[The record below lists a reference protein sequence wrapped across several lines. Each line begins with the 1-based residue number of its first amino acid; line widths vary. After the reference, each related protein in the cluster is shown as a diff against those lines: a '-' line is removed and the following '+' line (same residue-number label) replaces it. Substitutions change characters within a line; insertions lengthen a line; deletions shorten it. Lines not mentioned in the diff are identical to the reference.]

1 MIPDTA
7 SLWAGVRRFEDI
19 LKRDPHA
26 YSFAPLAELYLG
38 LGLLEDAL
46 QTARKGCAIFPDF
59 AAGQMALAR
68 AALAS
73 SLKAEAKSALEA
85 VVRITPEN
93 LEAQRLLAD
102 IYTADGEQAAAL
114 HCLGI
119 VSSLEAMLP
128 EPVMPVPVA
137 AEEPAVMEIADD
149 DILELTDD
157 LIEYE
162 DFEDAA
168 VSPFSAAPERP
179 SLGDA
184 QHRAEP
190 YLLET
195 APPLYQQ
202 EQTVTAHQ
210 LEETE
215 EAEAPAAVASATIA
229 ELYVT
234 QGFPERGADVY
245 RALLQGEPDNTIW
258 RARLA
263 ELSAVV
269 AGTESQET
277 TAMAVNQAAKSD
289 STEGVLETLS
299 GWLANIGRT
308 RECRTKTV

>member
-26 YSFAPLAELYLG
+26 YSFAPLAELYLS
-38 LGLLEDAL
+38 LGLPEDAL
-46 QTARKGCAIFPDF
+46 QTARKGCALFPDF

-68 AALAS
+68 AALAGALTS
-73 SLKAEAKSALEA
+73 EAKSSLET

-128 EPVMPVPVA
+128 EPVIPVA
-137 AEEPAVMEIADD
+137 VTVAEPAVMEIADD

-162 DFEDAA
+162 DFEGDA

-184 QHRAEP
+184 SHRAEP

-202 EQTVTAHQ
+202 EQTVTSPQ
-210 LEETE
+210 PEEAE
-215 EAEAPAAVASATIA
+215 EAEAPATVASATIA
-229 ELYVT
+229 ELYVQ

-263 ELSAVV
+263 ELSATV
-269 AGTESQET
+269 AGAESQEI
-277 TAMAVNQAAKSD
+277 TAMAVNQTAKSD
-289 STEGVLETLS
+289 STEGVLEALC
-299 GWLANIGRT
+299 GWLANIGRI
-308 RECRTKTV
+308 RECRTKRV

>member
-26 YSFAPLAELYLG
+26 YSFVPLAELYLG

-162 DFEDAA
+162 DFEGDA

-202 EQTVTAHQ
+202 EQTVTAH
-210 LEETE
+210 LPEETE

-263 ELSAVV
+263 ELSAAV
-269 AGTESQET
+269 AGAESQET